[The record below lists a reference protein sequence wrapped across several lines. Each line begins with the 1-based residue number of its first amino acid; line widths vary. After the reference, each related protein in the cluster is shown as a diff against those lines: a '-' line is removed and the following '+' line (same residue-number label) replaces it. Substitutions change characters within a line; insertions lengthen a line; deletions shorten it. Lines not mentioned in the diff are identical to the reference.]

1 MTLEN
6 EQYRQKE
13 TSRILSALGAEDRP
27 SPGSFNG
34 FSLPAS
40 AQPNP
45 EVEQSAVTLLE
56 LENRGLRRLIVELLH
71 KNQQLRERIDAA

>member
-6 EQYRQKE
+6 EQYRQDE
-13 TSRILSALGAEDRP
+13 TSRILSAVCAQDRP
-27 SPGSFNG
+27 SSSSFNG
-34 FSLPAS
+34 LSLPAS
-40 AQPNP
+40 AQPHP
-45 EVEQSAVTLLE
+45 EFEQSAVTLLE